1 MVGIIRYLPYWPLA
15 AARVAVVGGLVR
27 SWRAVGSNPIP
38 LTKSHFL
45 GDSVHYSGSHG
56 GMI

>member
-38 LTKSHFL
+38 LTINHTS
-45 GDSVHYSGSHG
+45 SGTLCTIPVVMEG
-56 GMI
+56 